1 MEGGREGGK
10 NEEGSDQSINKIV
23 ASNLSFFLGR
33 QCLKDVDETQAL
45 K

>member
-1 MEGGREGGK
+1 MEGGREGRMK
-10 NEEGSDQSINKIV
+10 KEVINQSIKLAI
-23 ASNLSFFLGR
+23 LSFFLGR